1 MNTEKLDELY
11 ALIDG
16 CKCCELG
23 CLPMNSGRR
32 LRLKRGTRPI
42 LVVGQNPWRRVVP
55 ECDHVWGGLDLLLR
69 RRACPATLLD
79 VACVINSV
87 WITNVVKCKTPKNH
101 PLSAQQI
108 KNCRKWLDAELSA
121 IKPDRIVALG
131 NFAQTQLGES
141 YRGKP
146 VKAHCHPRAAM
157 TLEPKAFE
165 LYVRKLKDEL

>member
-1 MNTEKLDELY
+1 MRP
-11 ALIDG
+11 
-16 CKCCELG
+16 CLG
-23 CLPMNSGRR
+23 RPGLAASSARLPRN
-32 LRLKRGTRPI
+32 
-42 LVVGQNPWRRVVP
+42 
-55 ECDHVWGGLDLLLR
+55 
-69 RRACPATLLD
+69 LLD

-87 WITNVVKCKTPKNH
+87 WITNVVKRKTPKNH
-101 PLSAQQI
+101 PLRAQQI

-146 VKAHCHPRAAM
+146 VKAHCHPRAAT